1 MNSPSGPFRVE
12 NCPTCHP
19 EDFLVA
25 FRKASLEVFNQT
37 RHITTVCLVTPAAAV
52 LLLIL
57 ASVTPALSQTFGGVL
72 TEHNDNAR
80 TGQNLNE
87 TALTPLNV
95 NSTNFGKLF
104 SYSVDGQIYA
114 QPLYVPNV
122 AIPGQGTHNVV
133 YVTTQNDSVYAFD
146 ADGLSS
152 TPLWQD
158 SFISPAQ
165 GITPVSC
172 QSKDKSIMSCAV
184 YPIYGITGTPVIDPS
199 TNTMYL
205 IARTLENGKYFQRL
219 HALDITT
226 GTEKFGGPV
235 LIQASVPGT
244 GDGSVGGMVPFNK
257 RQDIQRPGLLLLNGA
272 IYIGW
277 AGAEHGWIMAYDA
290 TTLDQ
295 LAVFNPTPNAAR
307 GGVWQS
313 GSGLAADDLGNI
325 YAAIGDGVFDADTG
339 GPDYGDS
346 LLQLSSSL
354 SVLDY
359 FAPMDQACRLEQD
372 LDLGSAGPM
381 LLPTQQGSVP
391 NELVI
396 AGKGGDPCD
405 VNGATPVYLLNRG
418 KLGKYNPTHDHI
430 VETVSGSPHGYW
442 SNPAYWQG
450 ATAADLYLG
459 GLTGENGQGDYL
471 KMYSVANGLISTSPV
486 AKSANVFPIGTTP
499 SISANGTSDGIVWAI
514 ERQRGLDTWLVQKPA
529 ILYAY
534 DATNISTMLYNSAQ
548 VAPRDQGGCGS
559 KFQVPTIAN
568 GKVYVSTQSE
578 LDVFGL
584 FGSSSSAPAVFLPAP
599 CYHFPAQALDTTSP
613 SRNLLLTNSGSAPLK
628 ITSIAIAGTNAAE
641 FAQTTNCKSSLA
653 AGKSCLIPVKFTPT
667 AVGPRT
673 AYVVITD
680 DAMGSPHNMYLL
692 GNGKNQ

>member
-1 MNSPSGPFRVE
+1 MNLPSGLSSVE
-12 NCPTCHP
+12 NC
-19 EDFLVA
+19 L
-25 FRKASLEVFNQT
+25 T
-37 RHITTVCLVTPAAAV
+37 RHSESFFAKTKLMATVCLLAPVAAV
-52 LLLIL
+52 LAFIL
-57 ASVTPALSQTFGGVL
+57 ASVTPGLAQTFGGVL

-87 TALTPLNV
+87 TALNLQNV
-95 NSTNFGKLF
+95 NSSSFGKLF

-158 SFISPAQ
+158 SLINPAQ
-165 GITPVSC
+165 SITPVYC
-172 QSKDKSIMSCAV
+172 QSNNKSIMSCAV
-184 YPIYGITGTPVIDPS
+184 YPMYGIAGTPVIDPS
-199 TNTMYL
+199 TNIMYL
-205 IARTLENGKYFQRL
+205 IARTLESGKYFQRL

-226 GTEKFGGPV
+226 GAEMFGGPV

-244 GDGSVGGMVPFNK
+244 GAGSVGGMVSFNQ
-257 RQDIQRPGLLLLNGA
+257 RQDIQRAGLLLLNGA

-290 TTLDQ
+290 ATLNQ
-295 LAVFNPTPNAAR
+295 LAVFNATPNAVR

-313 GSGLAADDLGNI
+313 GNGLAADDLGNI
-325 YAAIGDGVFDADTG
+325 YAATGDGLFDADTG

-346 LLQLSSSL
+346 LLQLSANL
-354 SVLDY
+354 TVLDY
-359 FAPMDQACRLEQD
+359 FAPMDQACRLQQD
-372 LDLGSAGPM
+372 LDLASGGPI

-396 AGKGGDPCD
+396 AGKGGNPCD
-405 VNGATPVYLLNRG
+405 QSGATPIYLLNQG
-418 KLGKYNPTHDHI
+418 SLGEYNPTQDQI
-430 VETVSGSPHGYW
+430 VETVSGAPHGYW
-442 SNPAYWQG
+442 SSPTYWQG

-459 GLTGENGQGDYL
+459 GLTAENGQGDYL
-471 KMYSVANGLISTSPV
+471 KMFDVTNGLLSTSPV
-486 AKSANVFPIGTTP
+486 AQSTNIFPIGTTP

-514 ERQRGLDTWLVQKPA
+514 ERLEGLATQPGQKPA

-534 DATNISTMLYNSAQ
+534 DASNISTMLYNSAQ
-548 VAPRDQGGCGS
+548 VAPRDQGGCGN

-568 GKVYVSTQSE
+568 GKVYVSTQNE

-584 FGSSSSAPAVFLPAP
+584 LSSSSSVPGVFLPQP
-599 CYHFPAQALDTTSP
+599 CHTFPSQAVNTTSP
-613 SRNLLLTNSGSAPLK
+613 SRKLPLTNSGSAPLQ
-628 ITSIAIAGTNAAE
+628 ITSITIAGTNAPD
-641 FAQTTNCKSSLA
+641 FAQTANCQSSLNP
-653 AGKSCLIPVKFTPT
+653 GKTCMITVTFTPT
-667 AVGPRT
+667 ATGART

-680 DAMGSPHNMYLL
+680 NAVGSPHNVYLV
-692 GNGKNQ
+692 GRAH